1 MDADYKV
8 AIEKCDAMSGAAKD
22 SCVNAAKAK
31 YRK

>member
-8 AIEKCDAMSGAAKD
+8 AIEKCDAFGRGQGFLRT
-22 SCVNAAKAK
+22 AAKAK